1 MYLYIYDSF
10 LNDKKYTDLLIK
22 IEKRI
27 TDLGIKGRVARLSIL
42 KNMKELIMDGVKD
55 GVETVVVIGNAQT
68 FAKVI
73 NVVADMDVTLGLI
86 PVDASNPIADML
98 GIPPKVLACDVIASR
113 IIKKVDLGKINNH
126 YFINAAEIINGDVVI
141 EYNGY
146 NVRPTTEKN
155 KITLYNFA
163 LEPTF
168 GNGSNPTDGVLEAVL
183 TPMRNTLLGKKEIT
197 PTVLPFKKIKISSN
211 GEEQVSILT
220 DEQIIMKTPAEVRVS
235 PQKLKVIVGSER
247 KFQ

>member
-10 LNDKKYTDLLIK
+10 LNDKKYADLLVK

-42 KNMKELIMDGVKD
+42 KNMKELILDGVRE

-73 NVVADMDVTLGLI
+73 NVVADMEITLGLI
-86 PVDASNPIADML
+86 PVDTDNTIATML
-98 GIPPKVLACDVIASR
+98 GIPPKVLACDVLASR

-126 YFINAAEIINGDVVI
+126 YFISAAEIVDGDVII

-146 NVRPTTEKN
+146 SVRPITEKN
-155 KITLYNFA
+155 RITLYNFTTD
-163 LEPTF
+163 EGISTT
-168 GNGSNPTDGVLEAVL
+168 SNPTDGILEAVL
-183 TPMRNTLLGKKEIT
+183 TPMRSTILGKKKIT
-197 PTVLPFKKIKISSN
+197 PTILPFKKIKITST

-247 KFQ
+247 KFE